1 VLHLAEEEKGR
12 VYHSISDVSLMAG
25 VEPHVLRYWE
35 TQFKMLR
42 PKKNR
47 AGNRMYRTKDIA
59 LVMAIRKLL
68 YEQGYT
74 ISGARKKLLD
84 DRRTSHGD
92 TAAGTEKDGATQFLR
107 QVRRELEEVLS
118 LLRDKR

>member
-1 VLHLAEEEKGR
+1 LAEEEKGR
-12 VYHSISDVSLMAG
+12 TYHSISEVSAIGG

-59 LVMAIRKLL
+59 LVMSIKKML
-68 YEQGYT
+68 YEQGFT
-74 ISGARKKLLD
+74 ISGARKKLLE
-84 DRRTSHGD
+84 DRRTSSGSSKS
-92 TAAGTEKDGATQFLR
+92 TGEKEGATQFLME
-107 QVRRELEEVLS
+107 VKKELEDILS
-118 LLRDKR
+118 IVRQKG

>member
-1 VLHLAEEEKGR
+1 MAEEEKGR
-12 VYHSISDVSLMAG
+12 AYHSISEVSAMAG

-47 AGNRMYRTKDIA
+47 AGNRMYRPKDIA
-59 LVMAIRKLL
+59 LIMTIRKML

-84 DRRTSHGD
+84 DRRTSAVPSAPG
-92 TAAGTEKDGATQFLR
+92 GEKEGATQLLK
-107 QVRRELEEVLS
+107 QVKKELEEVLAMVRS
-118 LLRDKR
+118 KK

>member
-12 VYHSISDVSLMAG
+12 TYHSISEVSAIAG
-25 VEPHVLRYWE
+25 VEAHVLRYWE

-59 LVMAIRKLL
+59 LVMGIKKML
-68 YEQGYT
+68 YEQGFT
-74 ISGARKKLLD
+74 ISGARKKLLE
-84 DRRTSHGD
+84 DRRTSSG
-92 TAAGTEKDGATQFLR
+92 TTKSAAEKNGATQFLR
-107 QVRRELEEVLS
+107 EVKKELEGILS
-118 LLRDKR
+118 MMRQKS

>member
-1 VLHLAEEEKGR
+1 LAEEKKGR
-12 VYHSISDVSLMAG
+12 AYHSISEVSAMAG

-47 AGNRMYRTKDIA
+47 AGNRMYRPKDIA
-59 LVMAIRKLL
+59 LIMTIRKML

-74 ISGARKKLLD
+74 ISGARKKLLE
-84 DRRTSHGD
+84 DRRTSSSSSASG
-92 TAAGTEKDGATQFLR
+92 GEKEGATQLLR
-107 QVRRELEEVLS
+107 QVKKELEEVLS
-118 LLRDKR
+118 MVRPKK

>member
-1 VLHLAEEEKGR
+1 MAEEERGR
-12 VYHSISDVSLMAG
+12 AYHSISEVSTMAG

-47 AGNRMYRTKDIA
+47 AGNRMYRPKDIA
-59 LVMAIRKLL
+59 LIMTIRKML

-84 DRRTSHGD
+84 DRRT
-92 TAAGTEKDGATQFLR
+92 TAGSATASGEKEGATQLLR
-107 QVRRELEEVLS
+107 QVKKELEEVLAMVRS
-118 LLRDKR
+118 KK

>member
-1 VLHLAEEEKGR
+1 
-12 VYHSISDVSLMAG
+12 MAG

-47 AGNRMYRTKDIA
+47 AGNRMYRPKDIA
-59 LVMAIRKLL
+59 LTMTIRKML

-74 ISGARKKLLD
+74 ISGARRKLLE
-84 DRRTSHGD
+84 DRRTS
-92 TAAGTEKDGATQFLR
+92 AGASAGGEKEGATQLLR
-107 QVRRELEEVLS
+107 QVRKELEEVLS
-118 LLRDKR
+118 MLRSKK